1 MADVVQH
8 ARERN
13 IDNRTV
19 SALILAIDAVH
30 AAINDERRNL
40 GDAGAE
46 RGRSVDHARTA
57 RLLSLHAPAAE

>member
-1 MADVVQH
+1 
-8 ARERN
+8 
-13 IDNRTV
+13 V

-40 GDAGAE
+40 GAGGIE
-46 RGRSVDHARTA
+46 SGRAVDHARTA